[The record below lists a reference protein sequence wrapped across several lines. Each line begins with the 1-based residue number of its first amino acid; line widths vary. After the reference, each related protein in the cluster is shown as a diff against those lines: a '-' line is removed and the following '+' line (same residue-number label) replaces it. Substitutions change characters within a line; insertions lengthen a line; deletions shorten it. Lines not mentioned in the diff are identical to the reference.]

1 MKNEIGTGIAD
12 AEVLSEICEV
22 IRTTS
27 KADYGKIIEQRATY
41 PWIYHLAEVRSN
53 IVEWLPIN
61 REDAVL
67 EVNAECGALSET
79 LLEKADCLTYIT
91 DTNLQR
97 EIVELR
103 LKKNVPD
110 YEKKDVTGY
119 TGKFADIE
127 RELGKYNVIILCGV
141 FGYATLMLA
150 EKADDPYRTL
160 IEFLKRHLKPG
171 GSIVMADGNRLGL
184 KYLAGCQEDHY
195 GGYFNGIHDYAGCEG
210 YRTFT
215 RKEYQKIFTE
225 AGLPEL
231 QFYYP
236 YPDYKFPS
244 VIYSD
249 EYLPKEGELND
260 NRRNIDRD
268 RYMFFNELSAYNTLI
283 AEGLFQ
289 EFSNSFLLI
298 ASERG
303 TN

>member
-1 MKNEIGTGIAD
+1 M
-12 AEVLSEICEV
+12 
-22 IRTTS
+22 
-27 KADYGKIIEQRATY
+27 
-41 PWIYHLAEVRSN
+41 
-53 IVEWLPIN
+53 
-61 REDAVL
+61 
-67 EVNAECGALSET
+67 
-79 LLEKADCLTYIT
+79 
-91 DTNLQR
+91 
-97 EIVELR
+97 
-103 LKKNVPD
+103 
-110 YEKKDVTGY
+110 TGY

-127 RELGKYNVIILCGV
+127 RKLGKYNVIILCGV
-141 FGYATLMLA
+141 IGYASQMLA

-160 IEFLKRHLKPG
+160 IEILKRHLKPG

>member
-79 LLEKADCLTYIT
+79 LLEKADSLTYIT

-141 FGYATLMLA
+141 IGYASQMLA

-160 IEFLKRHLKPG
+160 IEILKRHLKPG

-184 KYLAGCQEDHY
+184 KFLAGCQEDHY
-195 GGYFNGIHDYAGCEG
+195 GGYFNGIHDYA
-210 YRTFT
+210 
-215 RKEYQKIFTE
+215 
-225 AGLPEL
+225 AGRN
-231 QFYYP
+231 
-236 YPDYKFPS
+236 
-244 VIYSD
+244 SD
-249 EYLPKEGELND
+249 
-260 NRRNIDRD
+260 
-268 RYMFFNELSAYNTLI
+268 
-283 AEGLFQ
+283 
-289 EFSNSFLLI
+289 
-298 ASERG
+298 
-303 TN
+303 

>member
-12 AEVLSEICEV
+12 AKVLSEIYEV
-22 IRTTS
+22 IRTTP
-27 KADYGKIIEQRATY
+27 KADYGKIIEQRASY

-53 IVEWLPIN
+53 IVEWLPI
-61 REDAVL
+61 RKEDAVL

-79 LLEKADCLTYIT
+79 LLEKADSLTYIT

-97 EIVELR
+97 EIVRMR
-103 LKKNVPD
+103 LEKNVPD

-119 TGKFADIE
+119 AGNFADIE
-127 RELGKYNVIILCGV
+127 RELGRYDVIVLCGV
-141 FGYATLMLA
+141 LGYASQMLA
-150 EKADDPYRTL
+150 EKVDDPYQKL
-160 IEFLKRHLKPG
+160 IEVLRKHLKPEG
-171 GSIVMADGNRLGL
+171 RIVMADGNRLGL

-215 RKEYQKIFTE
+215 KKEYQRIFTN
-225 AGLPEL
+225 AGLLEI

-268 RYMFFNELSAYNTLI
+268 RYFFFNELTAYNTLI

-298 ASERG
+298 ACERG
-303 TN
+303 KN

>member
-27 KADYGKIIEQRATY
+27 KADYGKIIEQKATY

-79 LLEKADCLTYIT
+79 LLEKADSLTYIT

-127 RELGKYNVIILCGV
+127 RKLGKYNVIILCGV
-141 FGYATLMLA
+141 IGYASQMLA
-150 EKADDPYRTL
+150 EKADDPYR
-160 IEFLKRHLKPG
+160 
-171 GSIVMADGNRLGL
+171 SIVMADGNILGL